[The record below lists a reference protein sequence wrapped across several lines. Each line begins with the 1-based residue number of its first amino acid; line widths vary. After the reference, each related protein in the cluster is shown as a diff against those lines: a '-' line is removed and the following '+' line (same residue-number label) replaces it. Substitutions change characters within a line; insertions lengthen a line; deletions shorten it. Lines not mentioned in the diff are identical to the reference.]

1 MVIDTANWSLAAMD
15 GRKRVAWN
23 LRRIRVD
30 RGLSQERLAID
41 AGVDPSYVS
50 QIETE
55 TYNPTVGVLDKLSA
69 ALGVDVGELLLLPP
83 DGTPPPPL
91 RRGRKSSR
99 SAAG

>member
-1 MVIDTANWSLAAMD
+1 MD

-23 LRRIRVD
+23 LRRIRVE

-50 QIETE
+50 LIETE
-55 TYNPTVGVLDKLSA
+55 TYNPTVGVLDKLA
-69 ALGVDVGELLLLPP
+69 GALAVDVSELFTPLDPNA
-83 DGTPPPPL
+83 PPPPL

-99 SAAG
+99 SPTG